1 MRTPS
6 AALMPLAEALAGLRS
21 LAAPVAPR
29 TVSLVEAHGRIAAA
43 TAHASRAIPPQR
55 TALRDGFA
63 VEAAAIGGAS
73 PYAPVMLP
81 RPPVWVEAG
90 DAMPLGT
97 DAVLPAEGLEGRDA
111 VAEIGAGEGT
121 RAPGDD
127 LSEGD
132 ILLAAGER
140 VTPRH
145 CLALAAADVRD
156 VAIRT
161 PRIRLIA
168 TGAPEPDAL
177 LPMLAALIGASGATA
192 EMVAV
197 PDDPEPIAWAIAGE
211 GADAIF
217 VLGGT
222 GFGRSDRSAEG
233 LAEAGRVLAHG
244 LALRP
249 GETAGFGETG
259 GRPVLLLPGRPD
271 AALAAFLALGRPLIA
286 ALAGATLA
294 EAVGWTP
301 RTGTLRRKIT
311 STVGLSE
318 IVYLRRYGSEIEPLG
333 GADLP
338 LRRLIEADGAVLV
351 PPEREG
357 YPAGSEV
364 EVVPL

>member
-6 AALMPLAEALAGLRS
+6 AALMPLAEALAGLHR

-29 TVSLVEAHGRIAAA
+29 TVPLVEAQGGIAA
-43 TAHASRAIPPQR
+43 TTIHASRAIPSQR

-81 RPPVWVEAG
+81 RVPVWVEAG
-90 DAMPLGT
+90 DAMPVGT
-97 DAVLPAEGLEGRDA
+97 DAVLPGEGLEGRDA
-111 VAEIGAGEGT
+111 VTEIGAGEGT
-121 RAPGDD
+121 RAPGDNW
-127 LSEGD
+127 SEGD
-132 ILLAAGER
+132 ILVAAGER
-140 VTPRH
+140 ITPRH

-156 VAIRT
+156 VAIRA

-177 LPMLAALIGASGATA
+177 SPMLAALIAASGAAA
-192 EMVAV
+192 ETVAV
-197 PDDPEPIAWAIAGE
+197 PDAPEPIAKAITAE
-211 GADAIF
+211 GTDAIF

-249 GETAGFGETG
+249 GETAGFGEAG

-286 ALAGATLA
+286 ALARAA
-294 EAVGWTP
+294 ERTP

-311 STVGLSE
+311 STVGLAE

-351 PPEREG
+351 LPEREG